1 MLALLP
7 PGYCQECEP
16 HGKPLCKQVPN
27 VGGRRTH
34 PGGVAWGLSY
44 LRLRKHPDSESLT
57 ACEAAHVTQRVH
69 PRFSFYMF
77 DDFLIT

>member
-1 MLALLP
+1 MRAR
-7 PGYCQECEP
+7 G
-16 HGKPLCKQVPN
+16 
-27 VGGRRTH
+27 TH
-34 PGGVAWGLSY
+34 RGEAAAWGLFSFT
-44 LRLRKHPDSESLT
+44 LRKRPNSESLT